1 MNNNMFGIRSYRALF
16 MLFLMSSSCLVL
28 SQEYQDHGY
37 GDNMDQDYYAPEE
50 DNLYANYMDN
60 EQDKKRGGKGGGVG
74 VVTTFGIAGV
84 SWVLGAKYH
93 SGRAVKTANK
103 KAAEAQRTLYTRYVQ
118 DVSNLQTQNAEL
130 QTYIGQMTATQ
141 LNEEFLQAD
150 YDNDREVSRA
160 EFELYK
166 KQYLARHPDMSPAQ
180 FPRFEDFDP
189 NRDGSIT
196 MKEHTSYYQQ
206 EGHLL

>member
-1 MNNNMFGIRSYRALF
+1 MFSVRAF
-16 MLFLMSSSCLVL
+16 LFLCLMTMVL
-28 SQEYQDHGY
+28 SQDYYEDNPRYD
-37 GDNMDQDYYAPEE
+37 DNMDQDYYAEQP
-50 DNLYANYMDN
+50 DSMYHNYL
-60 EQDKKRGGKGGGVG
+60 EKKDGGGEAGKGGVLKT
-74 VVTTFGIAGV
+74 VAIAGA
-84 SWVLGAKYH
+84 SWFLGAKIH
-93 SGRAVKTANK
+93 SSRAVKQANK
-103 KAAEAQRTLYTRYVQ
+103 KSGEATRSLYGKYLQ
-118 DVSNLQTQNAEL
+118 DVSSLQAQNLEL
-130 QTYIGQMTATQ
+130 QQYISQMTATQ

-166 KQYLARHPDMSPAQ
+166 KQYLARHPEMSEQQ

-206 EGHLL
+206 EGHIL